1 MTQAPPSTPT
11 TDHTSPESG
20 RTLADRLQGGEEFA
34 VTFGGQGTDWFATLA
49 ELLEEEPDAAKLAE
63 LVEASGRRLEPVAG
77 EVAAALPR
85 PFEPQQWLAA
95 EERPA
100 AAELTNAALGLPG
113 VLLTQLTT
121 LDLLAA
127 EGLDLAKIS
136 PVAAVGHSQ
145 GILGVAAFAGR
156 REQAGD
162 SDVELLAIAR
172 LIGAAATIAARRA
185 RLVPHGE
192 DSPMLAV
199 SGATPAEVA
208 VLAEAASE
216 GDDLATLAVVNGPRH
231 TVVSG
236 SPDALRRFRAAVE
249 KRAAAEAA
257 EIEAK
262 TRGGRAFDPT
272 LESIPVAIGFHHPSM
287 APAVAMV
294 RTWAEAC
301 GLDAGLAEHLA
312 HAICVETVD
321 WPRELTDAVGGE
333 TRFVVDL
340 GPADLSAN
348 LTGRALRGRGI
359 TVIPAATEKGRDV
372 LFTAGAEVRTAA
384 DWSAHA
390 PRLIDRGPRV
400 GTARPSSTP
409 PSPG

>member
-1 MTQAPPSTPT
+1 M
-11 TDHTSPESG
+11 
-20 RTLADRLQGGEEFA
+20 
-34 VTFGGQGTDWFATLA
+34 
-49 ELLEEEPDAAKLAE
+49 
-63 LVEASGRRLEPVAG
+63 
-77 EVAAALPR
+77 
-85 PFEPQQWLAA
+85 
-95 EERPA
+95 
-100 AAELTNAALGLPG
+100 
-113 VLLTQLTT
+113 LLTQLTT

-127 EGLDLAKIS
+127 EGLDLARIS
-136 PVAAVGHSQ
+136 PVSAVGHSQ

-156 REQAGD
+156 REQAAGGSAD

-172 LIGAAATIAARRA
+172 LIGAAATIVARRA

-208 VLAEAASE
+208 ALAETASE
-216 GDDLATLAVVNGPRH
+216 GEDLATLAVVNGPRH

-236 SPDALRRFRAAVE
+236 SPDALRRFRAAAE
-249 KRAAAEAA
+249 KRAATEAA

-272 LESIPVAIGFHHPSM
+272 LESIPVAIGFHHPSL

-294 RTWAEAC
+294 RAWAEAC

-321 WPRELTDAVGGE
+321 WPRELTDAVGRNGHSD
-333 TRFVVDL
+333 THFVVDL

-348 LTGRALRGRGI
+348 LTGRALRGRGV
-359 TVIPAATEKGRDV
+359 TVIPAATEKGRDL
-372 LFTAGAEVRTAA
+372 LFTPGAEIAYGGRLVDVRPAA
-384 DWSAHA
+384 DR
-390 PRLIDRGPRV
+390 PR
-400 GTARPSSTP
+400 
-409 PSPG
+409 